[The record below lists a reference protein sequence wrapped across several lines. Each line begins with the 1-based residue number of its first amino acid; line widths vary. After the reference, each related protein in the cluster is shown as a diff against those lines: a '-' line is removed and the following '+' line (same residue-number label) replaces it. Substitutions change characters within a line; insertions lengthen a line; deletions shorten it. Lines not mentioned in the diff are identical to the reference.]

1 MRRPGDGDIEI
12 GPHFVLPAEEVG
24 EAASRASGPGGQ
36 HVNKTNTRVTLRWNV
51 RESQAIN
58 PVQRARLLDKLRVRL
73 TRDGDLIVHADRQ
86 RSRARN
92 REDARRRLAQL
103 VLEALAENEI
113 RRRTH
118 PSRASK
124 LRIQKQKTVR
134 SAVKRGRGRVSR
146 DDH

>member
-1 MRRPGDGDIEI
+1 MRKPGDGDIEI
-12 GPHFVLPAEEVG
+12 GPHFVLPAEEVS

-51 RESQAIN
+51 RESQAVN
-58 PVQRARLLDKLRVRL
+58 ASQRARLLDQLGVRL

-92 REDARRRLAQL
+92 REDAQRRLAEL
-103 VLEALAENEI
+103 VREALAQHEI
-113 RRRTH
+113 RRPTV

-124 LRIQKQKTVR
+124 LRIQKQKAVR

>member
-1 MRRPGDGDIEI
+1 MRKPRDGDIKI
-12 GPHFVLPAEEVG
+12 APHFSIPAEEIS

-51 RESQAIN
+51 RESQAVN
-58 PVQRARLLDKLRVRL
+58 SGQRARLLDRLGARVARE
-73 TRDGDLIVHADRQ
+73 GDLIVHADRQ

-92 REDARRRLAQL
+92 REDAERRLAEL
-103 VLEALAENEI
+103 VGQALARNEV
-113 RRRTH
+113 RRPTV

-124 LRIQKQKTVR
+124 LRIQKKKTVR
-134 SAVKRGRGRVSR
+134 SEVKRNRGRVSR